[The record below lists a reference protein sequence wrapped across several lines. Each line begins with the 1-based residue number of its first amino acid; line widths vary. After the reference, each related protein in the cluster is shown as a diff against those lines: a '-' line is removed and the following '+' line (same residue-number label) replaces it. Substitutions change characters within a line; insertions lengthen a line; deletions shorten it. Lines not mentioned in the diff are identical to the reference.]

1 MKEADIRPEN
11 LVAENLRLY
20 KEDVERMMRVSGGF
34 VEVPCPACGS
44 GAWALAY
51 NKEGFRHLTC
61 SVCETLYISP
71 RPTFDM
77 LMDYYR
83 NALSIKH
90 WNDVLFP
97 ATEEVRRQKI
107 FNHRVKNVLGACRE
121 HDANYDSLVDVGA
134 GFGTFCEIMMRTGQ
148 FRKVIAVEPC
158 QELAESCRSHGV
170 ETLAGAIEEID
181 LEDFSIV
188 TAFEMLEHLFCPRK
202 FIEDCHR
209 ALTEGGLLI
218 LTTPNIK
225 GFDLAMLGELSQNI
239 GGPNHLQLFH
249 PESLR
254 ELLEKTGFQVV
265 DWSTPGKLD
274 ADIVLTQIVREG
286 FDAGPFLGS
295 MLKEVGPREAFQR
308 FLVDSRL
315 SSHMMMVARK
325 V

>member
-1 MKEADIRPEN
+1 MKEAEIRPEA

-20 KEDVERMMRVSGGF
+20 KEDVESMMKEREGF

-44 GAWALAY
+44 GAWSLAFT
-51 NKEGFRHLTC
+51 KEGFRHLKC
-61 SVCETLYISP
+61 SVCETLYISS

-97 ATEEVRRQKI
+97 ATEEARRKKI

-121 HDANYDSLVDVGA
+121 HDANYDCIVDVGA
-134 GFGTFCEIMMRTGQ
+134 GFGTFCEIMMGTGQ
-148 FRKVIAVEPC
+148 FRRVIAVEPC

-181 LEDFSIV
+181 LEDFSVI
-188 TAFEMLEHLFCPRK
+188 TAFELIEHLFCPRK

-249 PESLR
+249 PESLKL
-254 ELLEKTGFQVV
+254 LLENCGFEVLE
-265 DWSTPGKLD
+265 WSTPGKLD
-274 ADIVLTQIVREG
+274 AEIVRRKINDGEFDG
-286 FDAGPFLGS
+286 FPFLTF
-295 MLKEVGPREAFQR
+295 LLTDDFQR
-308 FLVDSRL
+308 FLVEKRL

-325 V
+325 G